1 MSKIDDKVTDSR
13 QVTYPDDFPVDEYW
27 RNYKIPLKTS
37 WNTFK
42 ESYGTGV
49 FLVKLE
55 EFYGLIKELHYLGTA

>member
-1 MSKIDDKVTDSR
+1 MSVIDDKQADSP
-13 QVTYPDDFPVDEYW
+13 QVTYPDDFPVNEYW
-27 RNYKIPLKTS
+27 RNCKIQSNTS

-55 EFYGLIKELHYLGTA
+55 EFYGLIKELHDLGTA